1 MAVDMLKSYQVYL
14 SSCPFQKVANIFA
27 NHTILDLAKEGSG
40 PYIVALKYKHGAC
53 AAFLNPASAEPLV
66 WPSPLKLISDLNQDA
81 KALLERALKDAN
93 KEREKSILK
102 DIAQS
107 LPSPPPRDSEL
118 GVSDDISEASENDLC
133 CICFERLCSI
143 EVRDCSHRMCA
154 RCILSLCCHNK
165 PNPTGSRI
173 SPPSA
178 PFVEAQYQAFQLL
191 SFGVGLALSA
201 LPIIDG
207 ALLRLSL
214 TVGVLF
220 ALLDNLAWLLIVGLL
235 GVMGFWVGVM
245 MGRT

>member
-1 MAVDMLKSYQVYL
+1 MIL
-14 SSCPFQKVANIFA
+14 SSQDISETSVKRI
-27 NHTILDLAKEGSG
+27 

-53 AAFLNPASAEPLV
+53 AALLNPASAEPLV
-66 WPSPLKLISDLNQDA
+66 WPPPLKLISDLNQDA

-107 LPSPPPRDSEL
+107 LPSPPPRDSDL

-173 SPPSA
+173 SPPIC
-178 PFVEAQYQAFQLL
+178 PFCRSSISGLSVAKVRVSEEHDDDINDISSCSTKSRKSCEASS
-191 SFGVGLALSA
+191 SFKG
-201 LPIIDG
+201 
-207 ALLRLSL
+207 SL
-214 TVGVLF
+214 
-220 ALLDNLAWLLIVGLL
+220 
-235 GVMGFWVGVM
+235 VMGSFP
-245 MGRT
+245 MGDQTSSGDECMEKP